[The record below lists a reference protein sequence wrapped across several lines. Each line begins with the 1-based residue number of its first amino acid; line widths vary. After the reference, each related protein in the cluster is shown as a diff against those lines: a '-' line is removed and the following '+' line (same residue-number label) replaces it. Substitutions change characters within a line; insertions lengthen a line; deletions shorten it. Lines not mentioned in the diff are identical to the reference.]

1 MSIVTIP
8 PFLRHKIQF
17 CEKPTKNY
25 VHTNQPKLQITLE
38 KHD

>member
-8 PFLRHKIQF
+8 PILRHKIQF

-25 VHTNQPKLQITLE
+25 VHTLQITLE